1 MSRGLR
7 ALKEG
12 LWDVNIE
19 GFRKAL
25 RCSPQ
30 QGRTGE
36 VSLCSSHAAQ
46 SFQPGSDS
54 TSCPQFES
62 ERQTLFILGAGE
74 RIIVLCQSQARQHQ
88 TGAHHVV
95 TVPNLLGKLDAL
107 AEERICPLQ
116 LSLQEGI
123 LPHHIERESTLP
135 VRAHHSKHG
144 LHFLYEDT
152 C

>member
-7 ALKEG
+7 ALKES

-25 RCSPQ
+25 RRSPQ
-30 QGRTGE
+30 QCRTGE

-62 ERQTLFILGAGE
+62 DGQAIFILGMGE

-95 TVPNLLGKLDAL
+95 PAPVLWESWVL
-107 AEERICPLQ
+107 PL
-116 LSLQEGI
+116 
-123 LPHHIERESTLP
+123 
-135 VRAHHSKHG
+135 
-144 LHFLYEDT
+144 
-152 C
+152 